1 MALSRQDIARA
12 GLRLL
17 NDVGLNGLTLRLI
30 AQELGV
36 KAPALYWHLKN
47 KQELLDEMA
56 TQMYRDRDDLFDAPV
71 KGGDW
76 AEDLAARARGFRR
89 MMLAYRD
96 GAKVFAGTFLT
107 DIVTP
112 NENVYKFLIGE
123 GFDPHRVGRITFTL
137 FTYVIGFTIE
147 EQAVYP
153 RPGELD
159 ERYRERVDTLAER
172 IDAPVLAALTSSLPV
187 GDPDQQFE
195 DGLEI
200 VLTGMRAWL
209 TR

>member
-36 KAPALYWHLKN
+36 KAPALYWHMKN

-56 TQMYRDRDDLFDAPV
+56 TQMYRDR
-71 KGGDW
+71 
-76 AEDLAARARGFRR
+76 EDLAAFPDGGWDDVLTERARGLRR

-96 GAKVFAGTFLT
+96 GAKVFAGTFFT
-107 DIVTP
+107 DQGSP
-112 NENVYKFLIGE
+112 NEEVVRFLVGQ
-123 GFDPHRVGRITFTL
+123 GFDPARVGRAIFTVY
-137 FTYVIGFTIE
+137 TYVVGFTIE

-153 RPGELD
+153 LPGQVD
-159 ERYRERVDTLAER
+159 ERYPARMEALAER
-172 IDAPVLAALTSSLPV
+172 IEPPMLAVVTSALPL
-187 GDPDQQFE
+187 GDPEGQFE
-195 DGLEI
+195 DGLAI
-200 VLTGMRAWL
+200 VLAGIRVWL
-209 TR
+209 AH